1 VPSVLIVLWDHTL
14 WRSFID
20 SLWCATLW
28 PLFSSKLGK
37 HVRVNFHKHDQF
49 IFRVTLNRFI
59 LSTSPAFPV
68 LSPVLCSMA
77 SVWTHMDR
85 PGALE
90 VDHRGGTPLMPRAS
104 HHHRTHLAHQVGFS
118 LADSTGT
125 LQKHYKR
132 KNIQRVG
139 KKTKK
144 IIQHWKWETWTILLW
159 VVSLRISGLT
169 YWVLPNA
176 DLHQGSWF
184 TTSRFVA

>member
-1 VPSVLIVLWDHTL
+1 MVLWDHTL
-14 WRSFID
+14 WRSFVD
-20 SLWCATLW
+20 SLWFATLW
-28 PLFSSKLGK
+28 LLFSSKLGK

-49 IFRVTLNRFI
+49 IFRVTLNMFII

-104 HHHRTHLAHQVGFS
+104 HHHRTAPGGAPSGF
-118 LADSTGT
+118 LCADSTGT

-139 KKTKK
+139 KNKK
-144 IIQHWKWETWTILLW
+144 IIKHWKWETWTILLW

-169 YWVLPNA
+169 SWVLPNA